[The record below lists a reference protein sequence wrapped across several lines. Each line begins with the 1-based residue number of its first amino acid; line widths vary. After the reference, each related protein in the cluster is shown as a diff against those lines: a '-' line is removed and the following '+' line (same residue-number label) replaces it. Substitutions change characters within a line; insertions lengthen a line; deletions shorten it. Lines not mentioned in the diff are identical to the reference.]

1 MKELTLKVKRHCKSC
16 EIIITDILT
25 DAGIDILEISATKN
39 LIKLRFDENKINESE
54 IKAIIEKEGYKV
66 KWTNEFLLDWELLYS
81 Q

>member
-1 MKELTLKVKRHCKSC
+1 MHCKSC

-54 IKAIIEKEGYKV
+54 IKAILEKEGYKV
-66 KWTNEFLLDWELLYS
+66 K
-81 Q
+81 

>member
-1 MKELTLKVKRHCKSC
+1 MKELTLKVKMHCKSC

-66 KWTNEFLLDWELLYS
+66 K
-81 Q
+81 

>member
-1 MKELTLKVKRHCKSC
+1 MHCKSC

-66 KWTNEFLLDWELLYS
+66 K
-81 Q
+81 

>member
-1 MKELTLKVKRHCKSC
+1 MKELTLKVKMHCKSC

-66 KWTNEFLLDWELLYS
+66 KWTNGYLLDWELL
-81 Q
+81 